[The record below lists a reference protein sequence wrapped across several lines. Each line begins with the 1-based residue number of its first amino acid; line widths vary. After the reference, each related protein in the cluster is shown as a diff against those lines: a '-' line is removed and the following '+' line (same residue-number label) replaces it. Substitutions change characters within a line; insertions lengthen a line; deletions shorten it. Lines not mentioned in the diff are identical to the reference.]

1 MFGEEKK
8 KGGLERRCRKIGR
21 DAAVRGFVVPG
32 GRLVRMKGSR
42 RDAEGGVLIQGRY
55 REVEAAMVYME
66 AVKGRE
72 KGLNSGYLLVSR
84 C

>member
-1 MFGEEKK
+1 
-8 KGGLERRCRKIGR
+8 
-21 DAAVRGFVVPG
+21 
-32 GRLVRMKGSR
+32 MKGSR